1 MSHWLNV
8 VKRKCLVGK
17 GRRAGGVVGGR
28 DGEGMNGQSEE
39 DMGKP
44 LCEKSC
50 LLPGNAIRKQY
61 QDTDSSQIQNGN
73 GLSST

>member
-1 MSHWLNV
+1 M
-8 VKRKCLVGK
+8 VKRECLVGK

-28 DGEGMNGQSEE
+28 DGEGMNGRSEE
-39 DMGKP
+39 DVGKT
-44 LCEKSC
+44 LCEKSY
-50 LLPGNAIRKQY
+50 LLPSNAIRKQY